1 MNAVA
6 LESFNTWIGWAQC
19 DLRSLPTADEAPKSR
34 SLLLSTA
41 RHSVRHALVAANKL
55 GCSARK
61 ALCLRVLNWIAA
73 DMRRLPS

>member
-1 MNAVA
+1 MNPVI
-6 LESFNTWIGWAQC
+6 LESFNTWIGWAQS
-19 DLRSLPTADEAPKSR
+19 DLRCLPTADEAPKSR

-55 GCSARK
+55 GCAARK

-73 DMRRLPS
+73 DLRRLPA